1 MSQPATHSGPFNFA
15 LAAAVLA
22 LQLVAAGT
30 TMAASESH
38 IESGTA
44 QGQARPPTKPTGPEA
59 TAESPERRPGTT
71 PTPQQPGDAKAQR
84 DEDFKKG
91 WARSQPGSCWTGL
104 ATPEPGAMTRRAGI
118 CLG

>member
-1 MSQPATHSGPFNFA
+1 MPESSPLTSV
-15 LAAAVLA
+15 VLA
-22 LQLVAAGT
+22 SLLIAPGIV
-30 TMAASESH
+30 MAAPESP
-38 IESGTA
+38 IGSGTA
-44 QGQARPPTKPTGPEA
+44 QARPSTKPTGPEA